1 MTENKTEMETLFPER
16 EIYGYV
22 LKPWT
27 LGKIAKLSP
36 HLGALKENVKG
47 KNIDFDN
54 LFSDV
59 KSKITKGKKA
69 EDNQNAVLEALFD
82 LGIAVSPNLAAII
95 AITTGMSIQEAED
108 LSIDKAIHFTIMIIE
123 QNLSFLKNCFGSVM
137 KILEESKMDLSQVQ

>member
-16 EIYGYV
+16 EIYGYI

-36 HLGALKENVKG
+36 HLGALKESVKG

-54 LFSDV
+54 LFSMA
-59 KSKITKGKKA
+59 TKRKKA

-82 LGIAVSPNLAAII
+82 LGIAVFPNLAAII